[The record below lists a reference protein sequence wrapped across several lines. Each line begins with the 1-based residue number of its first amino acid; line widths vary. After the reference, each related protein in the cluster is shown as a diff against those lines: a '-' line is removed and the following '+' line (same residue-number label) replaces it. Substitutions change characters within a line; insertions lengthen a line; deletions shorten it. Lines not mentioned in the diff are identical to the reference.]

1 MESKLAGKTTLVT
14 GANSGVGLALTRL
27 LLAEGADVI
36 ALIRSEFPADDAA
49 ITQAREQGRLRIY
62 RADFADFDA
71 LRQALRDIQAHE
83 AKIDILF
90 NNAGVAVPGIEH
102 TPRGHERHFETNAVA
117 PYIIA
122 TELRPLLDKGE
133 LKTIINT
140 SSNAQ
145 LFVRRFDLGLM
156 EHPTT
161 YRPIIGPYGASKLA
175 LSLWTQALAP
185 ELQAEGIAIRSVCPG
200 PNRTKMSAGK
210 SIPLPLRLLRNMLFV
225 EPEEGARRTLEAAI
239 GPHRGKVGI
248 FIDNGK
254 AKQVRFGQYGE
265 AVLRRMQQIYQR
277 EFVAA

>member
-14 GANSGVGLALTRL
+14 GANSGVGLALTRR

-36 ALIRSEFPADDAA
+36 ALIRSDFPAGDAA

-62 RADFADFDA
+62 RADLADFDA
-71 LRQALRDIQAHE
+71 LRRALRDIQAHE

-122 TELRPLLDKGE
+122 AELRPLLARGE
-133 LKTIINT
+133 LKTIVNT

-145 LFVRRFDLGLM
+145 LFLRRFDPHLM
-156 EHPTT
+156 EHPTS

-200 PNRTKMSAGK
+200 PNRTKMTSGK
-210 SIPLPLRLLRNMLFV
+210 GMPFLLRLLRNALFV
-225 EPEEGARRTLEAAI
+225 EPEEGARRTLDAAI
-239 GPHRGKVGI
+239 GPHRGEVGV
-248 FIDNGK
+248 FINKGK
-254 AKQVRFGQYGE
+254 ARDVRFAQHGE
-265 AVLRRMQQIYQR
+265 AVLRRVQQIYQR
-277 EFVAA
+277 DFVAA